1 MSSTTDS
8 QVTGP
13 GPQPSTVLM
22 AEDDPAA
29 AEMLEVLLEKA
40 GYRVRVAMDG
50 QAALDALDEGPAP
63 DVILLDWMLPRISG
77 LEVCRKIRERWDAL
91 CLPILMVTA
100 KADSESKSAA
110 FEAGAND
117 YITKPFFGAELR
129 ARIAAHLRVK
139 HLSDE
144 RREMQEHLME
154 RAKLSTLGLLV
165 SGVAHDLNNPL
176 GGISGYA
183 QLMLEVE
190 TDEEKRSALERILI
204 DVKRCNRIVADL
216 LSFARR
222 HAPERSAVDLG
233 EVLTRTVGMRE
244 RHLLFAGVTPVVS
257 LDPDLP
263 YLVGDEHQLQQVFVN
278 IVINAEHAL
287 RGSGSILKVTAER
300 LPGGAGLDSD
310 LDPESDA
317 GWVAIRFFNDGPP
330 IPENALGRIFEPF
343 FTTKGS
349 EEGTG
354 LGLAICQ
361 RVVREH
367 GGEIHVESDAS
378 GTTFTVVLPLH
389 AQRDLADEGMTAVHN
404 NW

>member
-1 MSSTTDS
+1 MSSTSES
-8 QVTGP
+8 QIIGP
-13 GPQPSTVLM
+13 KPRPATVLM

-144 RREMQEHLME
+144 RREMDEHLME
-154 RAKLSTLGLLV
+154 REKLSTLGLLV

-183 QLMLEVE
+183 QLMLEEE
-190 TDEEKRSALERILI
+190 TDLEKRAALERILI

-287 RGSGSILKVTAER
+287 RESGSILKVSAER
-300 LPGGAGLDSD
+300 LPGGAGADSD
-310 LDPESDA
+310 
-317 GWVAIRFFNDGPP
+317 WVAIHFFNDGPP
-330 IPENALGRIFEPF
+330 IPESALGRIFEPF

-367 GGEIHVESDAS
+367 GGEIHVESDAG

-389 AQRDLADEGMTAVHN
+389 AQRLSADEGMTAVGN